1 MVAHPF
7 PRPPILMKI
16 VILGAGQVGS
26 SVAESLASEANE
38 ITIVDNEPG
47 RLARLQERLD
57 LRTVVGNAALPSVLK
72 RAGMEDAD
80 MLIAVTQSDQANLC
94 ACRTAASLFKTPTK
108 IARLRSADYAR
119 YPELLEPKNF
129 AVDFSICPEQIVT
142 DHIVKLMEFPQALQ
156 VLEFADGL
164 VSLVAVRAFEGGS
177 LVGRP
182 VSDMRRHLPGL
193 DARIAAIY
201 RRDQPI
207 VPEGSTLIE
216 AGDEV
221 FCLAATRDIRQ
232 VMGELRRSDRPTRRV
247 LIGGGGNIGERL
259 AVATQDRYQVKL
271 IEFSEGRAK
280 DLGARLGKTLV
291 LIGEVADESLLCAE
305 GIEDLDFYLGLTN
318 DDENNILSA
327 LLAKRLGARRVLALI
342 NRRAY
347 VDLIQADRIDI
358 AISPAQVSIGSL
370 LAHVRRG
377 DVAAVHSLRR
387 GAAEALELVVH
398 GDPSNSKVI
407 GRAVQQLDL
416 PRGVTVGAIV
426 RGNNPR
432 LGGPDRRRVL
442 IAHHD
447 TVIEAEDHVILFL
460 VNKDLVPKVERH
472 FQVGFGFF

>member
-1 MVAHPF
+1 
-7 PRPPILMKI
+7 MKI

-26 SVAESLASEANE
+26 SVAESLVSEANE
-38 ITIVDNEPG
+38 ITIVDSESG
-47 RLARLQERLD
+47 RLARLQDRLD
-57 LRTVVGNAALPSVLK
+57 LRTVAGNAALPSVLE
-72 RAGMEDAD
+72 RAGVEDAD
-80 MLIAVTQSDQANLC
+80 LLIAVTQSDQTNLC
-94 ACRTAASLFKTPTK
+94 ACRTAATLFKTPTK

-119 YPELLEPKNF
+119 HPLLLDAKNF
-129 AVDFSICPEQIVT
+129 AVDLSICPEQIVT
-142 DHIVKLMEFPQALQ
+142 DYIVKLIEFPEALQ

-164 VSLVAVRAFEGGS
+164 VSLVAVRAFEGGP
-177 LVGRP
+177 LVGHP

-207 VPEGSTLIE
+207 VPEGNTLIE

-221 FCLAATRDIRQ
+221 FCLAATRDIRR
-232 VMGELRRSDRPTRRV
+232 VMSELRRRDRPTRRI

-259 AVATQDRYQVKL
+259 AVATQDRYQVKV
-271 IEFSEGRAK
+271 IEVNEDRAK
-280 DLGARLGKTLV
+280 DLGARLSRTLV
-291 LIGEVADESLLCAE
+291 LVGETADEALLSAE
-305 GIEDLDFYLGLTN
+305 GIEDQDFFLSLTN
-318 DDENNILSA
+318 DDEINILSA

-347 VDLIQADRIDI
+347 VDLVQADRIDI

-398 GDPSNSKVI
+398 GDPSTSKVV
-407 GRAVQQLDL
+407 GRSVQQLDL

-426 RGNNPR
+426 RGETPR
-432 LGGPDRRRVL
+432 AGGHDRRQVL

-460 VNKDLVPKVERH
+460 VTKDLVPKVERY
-472 FQVGFGFF
+472 FQVGLGFF